1 MVVEKDNCFF
11 LALINQGPIDRPM
24 QVILWHLIAP
34 KMVRMFL
41 EIRDL
46 GNPLIQVG
54 FDPLLGL
61 RVGKAWNCQGFSK
74 NLFDALSI
82 GGFHFQTNPP
92 LL

>member
-1 MVVEKDNCFF
+1 MVVEKDHCFF

-24 QVILWHLIAP
+24 QVILWHLVAP

-61 RVGKAWNCQGFSK
+61 SVGKAWNRQGFGK
-74 NLFDALSI
+74 NRFDALSI

-92 LL
+92 LI